1 MASWLDGFYDNSW
14 LKLVRYNSTLNKF
27 QAGNTAIPNVRAV
40 DDWTA
45 LQAIPKTSANDE
57 LIVHVRD
64 QPANKSMWIYK
75 HSLGRW
81 KTVDTTFGPHAKSI
95 MWMGDYSG
103 TLTGNTTLGVG
114 YLQAA
119 RTPYYGESVSMP
131 TVNASGTYM
140 RHYRFN
146 RGCSKASGGS
156 IAFDKPSRSLKW
168 KAPGDTAGSDG
179 GYGAPVVVSTPGWYK
194 LESGT
199 PGMDMVCSI
208 YPSLEPAA
216 STSDSVTLAALTNPF
231 ISMHG
236 LSTVP
241 GHFNALYGNPFREK
255 QYPFFATFMTPADFQ
270 NSYPQWQDIDSDIT
284 VIWFHTTGTS
294 TISGA
299 NTSVGNLENVI
310 QRRKDRGSHVIVLSL
325 GEWNGNSDTT
335 VRMHLHINQRLM
347 ESASNIGFEFLDVN
361 SILRSTTGT
370 LSDPLTTGYLATDQL
385 TLSSKGAY
393 MVAKYV
399 LYPALSKYLPNITQK
414 ANPAIPYSSTDNYGN
429 LLTNGLFTGYA
440 TVSGTKGTG
449 VTGDLG
455 TAWSCSRGTGSTIT
469 AVCTMPDS
477 ASPIARTDGY
487 PGNWARFVISNN
499 NASNVAGESITLTQT
514 SNVSSSNYTAGDI
527 VQFSGTL
534 RISAANAGG
543 GAGIRA
549 INVRVTTDKGNSI
562 VMGDNSTTTNYM
574 LGNLNGED
582 VIYNLVSM
590 PMILGSGLT
599 LLNIIMTIT
608 FEAGGAAT
616 IDLGQDWML
625 RKLV

>member
-14 LKLVRYNSTLNKF
+14 LRLVRYNAALNKF
-27 QAGNTAIPNVRAV
+27 QAGNTAIPNIRAV

-57 LIVHVRD
+57 LVVHVRD
-64 QPANKSMWIYK
+64 QPANKSIWIYK

-81 KTVDTTFGPHAKSI
+81 KTIDTTFGPHAKSV
-95 MWMGDYSG
+95 MWIGDYSSS
-103 TLTGNTTLGVG
+103 LMGNTTLGVG
-114 YLQAA
+114 YQQAA

-131 TVNASGTYM
+131 TVNVSNAYM

-146 RGCSKASGGS
+146 RGCSKATGGS

-179 GYGAPVVVSTPGWYK
+179 GYGTPVVVSTPGWYK

-208 YPSLEPAA
+208 YPGQEPAA
-216 STSDSVTLAALTNPF
+216 STSDSVTLAGLTNPF

-236 LSTVP
+236 LSTAF

-255 QYPFFATFMTPADFQ
+255 QYPFFGTFMLPADLQ

-335 VRMHLHINQRLM
+335 IRMHLHINQKLM
-347 ESASNIGFEFLDVN
+347 ESASSIGYELLDVN
-361 SILRSTTGT
+361 TILRSTTGT
-370 LSDPLTTGYLATDQL
+370 LSDPLTTAYLSTDQL

-393 MVAKYV
+393 LIAKYV
-399 LYPALSKYLPNITQK
+399 LYPALSKYLPSIMQK
-414 ANPAIPYSSTDNYGN
+414 PNPAIAYSSTDNYGN
-429 LLTNGLFTGYA
+429 LLTNGLFTGL
-440 TVSGTKGTG
+440 TGTKGTG
-449 VTGDLG
+449 FNAATELADSW
-455 TAWSCSRGTGSTIT
+455 TCSRTAGSTLTIDGN
-469 AVCTMPDS
+469 MPGG

-487 PGNWARFVISNN
+487 PGKWARLVISNN
-499 NASNVAGESITLTQT
+499 NVSNVAGEAATLTQT
-514 SNVSSSNYTAGDI
+514 SNVSTSNYSAGDV

-534 RISAANAGG
+534 RLSSIG

-562 VMGDNSTTTNYM
+562 VMGDNSITTNYM
-574 LGNLNGED
+574 LGNLNGEEA
-582 VIYNLVSM
+582 IYNLVSM
-590 PMILGSGLT
+590 PMTLGTGLT
-599 LLNIIMTIT
+599 ILNVIMTIT
-608 FEAGGAAT
+608 FEAGGSAT
-616 IDLGQDWML
+616 VDLGQDWML